1 MTAVVT
7 SSQGSWVTPEWDV
20 APAVHALS
28 TLRSGG
34 LSVQPFASFNL
45 AQHVGDDPAHVRANR
60 ALLRAAAKLPAE
72 PLWLE
77 QVHGIQV
84 VEHCGRDTADD
95 LPPRADAAVAF
106 EPGRVCVVMTA
117 DCLPVVFADRAGTRV
132 GVAHAGWRGLVG
144 GVLEATVSALQTE
157 PGQLVAWLGPA
168 IGPSA
173 FEVGPEVRA
182 AFIARDG
189 SNQAAFVRN
198 AAGRF
203 QADMYDLARRALSRV
218 GLQQVSGG
226 GRCTQ
231 RETTDFFSFRR
242 DGGRTGRMAT
252 LVWLAPAT
260 TDTAPGSHAD
270 RVLT

>member
-1 MTAVVT
+1 MTQRPT
-7 SSQGSWVTPEWDV
+7 SPQGSWLKPDWDV
-20 APAVHALS
+20 APNVRALS

-34 LSVQPFASFNL
+34 LSGDAYASFNL
-45 AQHVGDDPAHVRANR
+45 AQHVGDDPDCVRANR
-60 ALLRAAAKLPAE
+60 AVLRAAANLPAE

-77 QVHGIQV
+77 QVHGFEV
-84 VEHCGRDTADD
+84 VEHPGPGANAGSP
-95 LPPRADAAVAF
+95 LRADAAVAF
-106 EPGRVCVVMTA
+106 EPGRVCAVMTA
-117 DCLPVVFADRAGTRV
+117 DCLPVVFADRAGTRI

-168 IGPSA
+168 IGPAA

-189 SNQAAFVRN
+189 ANEAAFVRN

-203 QADMYDLARRALSRV
+203 QADLYGLARRALARA
-218 GLQQVSGG
+218 GLHRVSGG
-226 GRCTQ
+226 GRCTH
-231 RETTDFFSFRR
+231 REAADFFSFRR

-252 LVWLAPAT
+252 LAWLAPAA
-260 TDTAPGSHAD
+260 DSQMD